1 MLLLFFPSPAGGKFS
16 SSLSFQSGERK
27 VASIF
32 LPSSQN
38 FRLIV
43 IIIIP
48 LSTRF
53 PPFSSTIFPPPS
65 LSINF
70 ISSQIP
76 RARRNRGER
85 EGNFEFRNFLFLG
98 AQLFL
103 SPSLSFFRIE
113 LLIFP
118 LSIENFCLEWPVSFR
133 KSGEKKP
140 VNVPLA
146 HSTDHKVAPHDES
159 PFLFAR
165 AHRSFDPRCSRFT
178 RSSPSPPRRRET

>member
-38 FRLIV
+38 FRHHH
-43 IIIIP
+43 P
-48 LSTRF
+48 LKYKISSIF
-53 PPFSSTIFPPPS
+53 VHYFSPPS